1 MSTLTRAIIVEVD
14 FQMMTEK
21 VTSPTKIKIKCM
33 PNFHIMLDDVV
44 SRDLELSTKEHNQ
57 RIFIILNHN
66 KKILK
71 VKLMKLEDLPCLLPN
86 LVYIL
91 INKETIMILIQ
102 TKNIQYQITIL
113 LNLRDYQKIK
123 KFLLE
128 VKKLYQI
135 CEGRVIYQLL

>member
-1 MSTLTRAIIVEVD
+1 MTSNKCSINNLKWDKHEPNWSIDVINRILIGKLHRLMSTLTRAIIVEVD

-21 VTSPTKIKIKCM
+21 VTSPMKIKIKFM

-91 INKETIMILIQ
+91 INKETIMILI
-102 TKNIQYQITIL
+102 
-113 LNLRDYQKIK
+113 
-123 KFLLE
+123 
-128 VKKLYQI
+128 
-135 CEGRVIYQLL
+135 